1 MFDFSKTSTIQ
12 FVSRRVAIIT
22 PRRKNDIADNG
33 KIGSSF
39 DELVIKHFCVS
50 GVCVIVIA

>member
-1 MFDFSKTSTIQ
+1 MFNFSKTSTIQ
-12 FVSRRVAIIT
+12 FASCRVAIIT
-22 PRRKNDIADNG
+22 PCGKNGITDDG
-33 KIGSSF
+33 KIGSSY